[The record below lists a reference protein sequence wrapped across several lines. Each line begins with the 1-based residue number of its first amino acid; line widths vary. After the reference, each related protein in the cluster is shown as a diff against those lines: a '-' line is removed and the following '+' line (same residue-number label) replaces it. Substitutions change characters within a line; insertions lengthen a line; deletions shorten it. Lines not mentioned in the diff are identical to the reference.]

1 MASCELQ
8 QHVGWDVVT
17 FPEAV
22 QRGQKETVKALSR
35 RRMHISYNWGI
46 FTNPIAAADS
56 CSTSW
61 MPDLLALHRQ
71 DQVAYLPSWAPLRW
85 KLPLQQKAARM
96 FWSLADKVTCT
107 QLENGP
113 RYNMIQRAHG
123 SDWQLFVQMMCW
135 NSSNLDWKSKIEVCQ
150 LWQLCA
156 PWKHLEK

>member
-1 MASCELQ
+1 MVIFHSFLYVYQGIDRRTWIFIKVKETGGFMWIAAACWLRCCY
-8 QHVGWDVVT
+8 
-17 FPEAV
+17 FPRGAV

-113 RYNMIQRAHG
+113 RYNMIQRTHG
-123 SDWQLFVQMMCW
+123 SDWQLFV
-135 NSSNLDWKSKIEVCQ
+135 
-150 LWQLCA
+150 
-156 PWKHLEK
+156 